1 MARTVSTKPKAKRK
15 PRKQTSNAMAKLAG
29 YILAGGT
36 FTFADVR
43 RLAGSVLSQD
53 ETRGKR

>member
-15 PRKQTSNAMAKLAG
+15 PRKQTSNAMSRLAAH
-29 YILAGGT
+29 ILGGG
-36 FTFADVR
+36 AYSHYDVA

-53 ETRGKR
+53 ETKGRR